1 MCRPFLECCVPAGRK
16 FRVLLPGLVS
26 HLISHL
32 SPGLGCCVRLLSLV
46 LFPILSSSHQSGNE
60 HKSPNFMCDICNCFR
75 VYRGVIVHLHLA
87 SGNKQTLDSAKRSL
101 HSCINSN
108 PTRSPLD
115 INQSSQSP
123 EPSIWKIFLGDRQ
136 NVKFKISAWWTSKSY
151 IIHPTWI
158 FVTNLEYLSCP
169 FVLLFGFLNSHQN
182 ILSDQNIYIY
192 VYRIHPIQIENT
204 TGYGMGQNDWPRLN
218 P

>member
-1 MCRPFLECCVPAGRK
+1 MRRPFLERCVPAGLK

-87 SGNKQTLDSAKRSL
+87 SGNNFVMFETLDSAKRSL
-101 HSCINSN
+101 HFCINSN
-108 PTRSPLD
+108 PTRSSLD

-123 EPSIWKIFLGDRQ
+123 QPSLHMEDLSWRQ
-136 NVKFKISAWWTSKSY
+136 TECEV
-151 IIHPTWI
+151 
-158 FVTNLEYLSCP
+158 
-169 FVLLFGFLNSHQN
+169 
-182 ILSDQNIYIY
+182 
-192 VYRIHPIQIENT
+192 
-204 TGYGMGQNDWPRLN
+204 
-218 P
+218 